1 MGQLLDHTSDDG
13 TTLLL
18 LLQERPAKNCKTAD
32 EMGVG
37 RTDNDDDEDR
47 QAAARPASLNRSG
60 GCSVR
65 SPTGTTVLLQ
75 FVLEFSHAIFLHTAV
90 I

>member
-13 TTLLL
+13 TTLLLL

-47 QAAARPASLNRSG
+47 QAAAARLPAL
-60 GCSVR
+60 
-65 SPTGTTVLLQ
+65 TGPAAARFGLPAQLLLQ